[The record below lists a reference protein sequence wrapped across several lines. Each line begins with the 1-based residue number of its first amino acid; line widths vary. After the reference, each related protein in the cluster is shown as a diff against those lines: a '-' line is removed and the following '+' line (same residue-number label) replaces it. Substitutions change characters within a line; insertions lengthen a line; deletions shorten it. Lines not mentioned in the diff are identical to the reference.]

1 MKYRIL
7 QYWSTDGFTL
17 IDEEY
22 ETVNDAVV
30 SALEKNYGSRFLI
43 IQVIDW
49 EAKEKTV

>member
-1 MKYRIL
+1 MKYQIL
-7 QYWSTDGFTL
+7 QDWGTEGYSLHD
-17 IDEEY
+17 IEY

-30 SALEKNYGSRFLI
+30 VALQKNYGNRFLI